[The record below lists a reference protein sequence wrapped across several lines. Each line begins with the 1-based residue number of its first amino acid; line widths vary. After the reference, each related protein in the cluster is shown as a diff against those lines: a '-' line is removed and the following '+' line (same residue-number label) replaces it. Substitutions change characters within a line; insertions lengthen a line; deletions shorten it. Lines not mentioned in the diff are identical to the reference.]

1 MPDNIMKDNNPD
13 RGVNV
18 NILDKEYLISCS
30 DDERNGLISAARLLD
45 KKMRD
50 IRASGKVIGSDR
62 IAVMAGLNIAHELLT
77 QNSTHPTGVNS
88 APSTRNSS
96 NDANPNNTQSRI
108 QTMQE
113 KIDQVLGNQRE
124 LEL

>member
-1 MPDNIMKDNNPD
+1 MKNTNAEK
-13 RGVNV
+13 GINV

-30 DDERNGLISAARLLD
+30 ENEHTALISAARLLD
-45 KKMRD
+45 SKMRE

-62 IAVMAGLNIAHELLT
+62 IAVMAGLNIAHELL
-77 QNSTHPTGVNS
+77 STNS
-88 APSTRNSS
+88 ATSAKDTSATPEPDN
-96 NDANPNNTQSRI
+96 NNTQSRI

-113 KIDQVLGNQRE
+113 KIDQVLSNQRE

>member
-1 MPDNIMKDNNPD
+1 MPGNIMKDNNTD

-30 DDERNGLISAARLLD
+30 DDERSALISAARLLD

-77 QNSTHPTGVNS
+77 QNASQSSKPSNNNAANTS
-88 APSTRNSS
+88 ATDTNQ
-96 NDANPNNTQSRI
+96 NNTQSRI

-113 KIDQVLGNQRE
+113 KIDQVLGNQRK

>member
-1 MPDNIMKDNNPD
+1 MPDKKMIDNSSD
-13 RGVNV
+13 KGVSV
-18 NILDKEYLISCS
+18 NILDKEYLISCPEE
-30 DDERNGLISAARLLD
+30 ERNALLSAARLLD
-45 KKMRD
+45 RSMRE

-77 QNSTHPTGVNS
+77 QNSAHSG
-88 APSTRNSS
+88 STNETNTNAIKSS
-96 NDANPNNTQSRI
+96 TKSRI

-113 KIDQVLGNQRE
+113 KIDQVLNNQRE

>member
-1 MPDNIMKDNNPD
+1 MKDNNPD